1 MRPGIVRGCDRARG
15 RHSALGHVDHV
26 GIDDR
31 SPPAPQPSSHEGR
44 AHSRWNR
51 WSVRMMDVYAGY
63 TAPQRNCARVSN
75 TKSQNAMRSRNDLVY
90 GCGSTAVPGIK
101 YGMSD
106 RRGSLYEFVRWPTS
120 DRPGGLARGIV
131 IRAVCFSL
139 VTRGSTRTRGL
150 SPLLMRGCMYVRLNR
165 GWCVT
170 RNTQTTTP
178 PGQSCCTLP

>member
-1 MRPGIVRGCDRARG
+1 MVTSEAKRRRA
-15 RHSALGHVDHV
+15 SAGGTKAYNVY
-26 GIDDR
+26 
-31 SPPAPQPSSHEGR
+31 
-44 AHSRWNR
+44 
-51 WSVRMMDVYAGY
+51 VYAGY

-75 TKSQNAMRSRNDLVY
+75 TKSQTAMRSRNDLVY

-101 YGMSD
+101 YGMSWD
-106 RRGSLYEFVRWPTS
+106 RRVTS
-120 DRPGGLARGIV
+120 TSSYAHLASGTVARGTV
-131 IRAVCFSL
+131 IRAGCFSL

-178 PGQSCCTLP
+178 PGQSCTLP